1 MKIAVYG
8 LGYVGLTAAV
18 CLAREGHDV
27 VGVDVS
33 EDKVR
38 LTRAGVSTIREPG
51 MDALLAEALVKR
63 ALRCTTD
70 ASEPIEDCEIAIVCV
85 GTPTGLDGAHNMSF
99 ITEVSRQIAR
109 AIDAKRRAPLT
120 VVYRSTVR
128 PGTVENLIL
137 PIFRAALGPGGRA
150 YEIVY
155 NPEFLREASAIE
167 DFFDPPKIVVG
178 TADGLPNARM
188 DEMNRNLRAPVF
200 YTKYRES
207 EITKF
212 ADNGF
217 HALKVAY
224 ANELGRICQQL
235 DLDISDVYRIFV
247 SDTKLNIS
255 AYYLKPGGPF
265 GGSCLPKD
273 VRALQ
278 HIAAELGANTHV
290 IDSVLRSNE
299 AHKHYLFQRSVR
311 GLQPGAQVLLVGLAF
326 KSHSDDLRESPNI
339 YLARR
344 LIESGY
350 GLSAY
355 DPNLRPELLRGQNLG
370 QAYTH
375 LPSIAELL
383 VTRETAETTRYDLV
397 IDANGMA
404 RELAL
409 IPTRVIEIGSMH

>member
-1 MKIAVYG
+1 
-8 LGYVGLTAAV
+8 
-18 CLAREGHDV
+18 
-27 VGVDVS
+27 
-33 EDKVR
+33 
-38 LTRAGVSTIREPG
+38 
-51 MDALLAEALVKR
+51 
-63 ALRCTTD
+63 
-70 ASEPIEDCEIAIVCV
+70 
-85 GTPTGLDGAHNMSF
+85 
-99 ITEVSRQIAR
+99 
-109 AIDAKRRAPLT
+109 
-120 VVYRSTVR
+120 
-128 PGTVENLIL
+128 
-137 PIFRAALGPGGRA
+137 
-150 YEIVY
+150 
-155 NPEFLREASAIE
+155 
-167 DFFDPPKIVVG
+167 
-178 TADGLPNARM
+178 
-188 DEMNRNLRAPVF
+188 LRAPVF